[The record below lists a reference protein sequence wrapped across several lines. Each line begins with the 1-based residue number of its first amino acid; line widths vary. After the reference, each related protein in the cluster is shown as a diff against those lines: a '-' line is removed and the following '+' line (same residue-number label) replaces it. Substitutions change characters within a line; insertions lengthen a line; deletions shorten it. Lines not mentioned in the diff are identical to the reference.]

1 MEEPSLQDSREDLFY
16 TTTSEVF
23 EYTPYEIE
31 KRVSGSVFNR
41 FFDNF
46 YLAFKK
52 FRSLLFRLVVMVSFT
67 SLDFFKFTYSYT
79 VYSKVK
85 FLGFGALLESTKD
98 GLVRGLMWR
107 RGLLFRPATHGGVIA
122 VVALAVVAG
131 GLFTKNDI
139 VAQDLTLAESA
150 IPISNSTETIIP
162 TDRPRSEIVSY
173 KVVKG
178 DTLSEVGEKFG
189 VSVNSIRWASGLADT
204 ANIKPGDALKIPP
217 VSGITHKVG
226 KGQTIY
232 SVAKKYK
239 ANPQAIADFPFNYL
253 DQSFTLTSGQI
264 LIVPGGQKPK
274 PAVLKTPTP
283 SYQPPAPQFNY
294 ALGGSGLFAKPVAG
308 SVNQYASWYHPG
320 IDIGA
325 AYGTPVYAAG
335 SGRVITAS
343 PYGSGFGIHVFI
355 DHGNG
360 YITAYA
366 HMSSMK
372 VNVGQ
377 NVAKGQLIGAVGC
390 SGFCTGS
397 HLHFEVRRNGAK
409 INPLSVF

>member
-1 MEEPSLQDSREDLFY
+1 M
-16 TTTSEVF
+16 
-23 EYTPYEIE
+23 
-31 KRVSGSVFNR
+31 
-41 FFDNF
+41 
-46 YLAFKK
+46 
-52 FRSLLFRLVVMVSFT
+52 
-67 SLDFFKFTYSYT
+67 
-79 VYSKVK
+79 
-85 FLGFGALLESTKD
+85 
-98 GLVRGLMWR
+98 
-107 RGLLFRPATHGGVIA
+107 
-122 VVALAVVAG
+122 
-131 GLFTKNDI
+131 
-139 VAQDLTLAESA
+139 TLAESA

-308 SVNQYASWYHPG
+308 SINQYASWYHPG